1 MANETMTV
9 NRLPAL
15 TWNWLKMNAAR
26 LEANAPAV
34 GAAPSFVQTAQ
45 LARSSA
51 AQDWAMETG
60 MGTDVDRF
68 LANSPAEYLTLGENE
83 VMDAPAVITYT
94 YQPGIPA
101 GDRLYLEAK
110 AGSTM
115 QVAVILRNETAGE
128 GLAAL
133 QIKIKAE
140 AGAVVKLSMVQVL
153 DNGFTC
159 LSDIGTTCADGAS
172 FELTKLELGSG
183 KLYAG
188 AAADLIGKGSNFTA
202 RIGYLGQGEQRL
214 DMNYV
219 ARHRGKKTTCE
230 MDSTGVLAGKAFK
243 LFRGSID
250 LLPGGSGAKGQE
262 QENVLLLGD
271 GVAALEMDDR
281 FTICNM
287 AIEAGGKNG
296 IFPVDDKT
304 IAYLKGRTDR
314 TWTAFTPDADAE
326 YVRTV
331 AIDLSQL
338 EPTVALPHLPSNTK
352 TVSEVAG
359 TPIQQVVIGSCTNG
373 RIKDLREAAAILK
386 GKKVAGGVRCIVI
399 PATQEIVKQCLAE
412 GLADIFLDAGCAF
425 STPTCGPCLGGHMGV
440 LAPGERCVSTTNR
453 NFVGRMGD
461 TSSEVI
467 LASPAVAAAS
477 AIAGV
482 IADPRTM

>member
-51 AQDWAMETG
+51 VQDWAMETG

-115 QVAVILRNETAGE
+115 QVAVILRNEIAGE

-172 FELTKLELGSG
+172 FELAKLELGSG

-271 GVAALEMDDR
+271 GVVNQTIPLILCGEEDVEGNHGATIGRLDEKMLFYLASRGIPEEAARSLLAR
-281 FTICNM
+281 
-287 AIEAGGKNG
+287 ARIEAV
-296 IFPVDDKT
+296 VD
-304 IAYLKGRTDR
+304 L
-314 TWTAFTPDADAE
+314 
-326 YVRTV
+326 
-331 AIDLSQL
+331 
-338 EPTVALPHLPSNTK
+338 LP
-352 TVSEVAG
+352 
-359 TPIQQVVIGSCTNG
+359 
-373 RIKDLREAAAILK
+373 EA
-386 GKKVAGGVRCIVI
+386 
-399 PATQEIVKQCLAE
+399 LAE
-412 GLADIFLDAGCAF
+412 EAHKFMEAHTDEL
-425 STPTCGPCLGGHMGV
+425 
-440 LAPGERCVSTTNR
+440 
-453 NFVGRMGD
+453 
-461 TSSEVI
+461 
-467 LASPAVAAAS
+467 
-477 AIAGV
+477 
-482 IADPRTM
+482 

>member
-94 YQPGIPA
+94 YQPGTPA

-172 FELTKLELGSG
+172 FELTKP
-183 KLYAG
+183 
-188 AAADLIGKGSNFTA
+188 
-202 RIGYLGQGEQRL
+202 
-214 DMNYV
+214 
-219 ARHRGKKTTCE
+219 
-230 MDSTGVLAGKAFK
+230 VL
-243 LFRGSID
+243 
-250 LLPGGSGAKGQE
+250 P
-262 QENVLLLGD
+262 
-271 GVAALEMDDR
+271 
-281 FTICNM
+281 
-287 AIEAGGKNG
+287 
-296 IFPVDDKT
+296 
-304 IAYLKGRTDR
+304 
-314 TWTAFTPDADAE
+314 
-326 YVRTV
+326 
-331 AIDLSQL
+331 
-338 EPTVALPHLPSNTK
+338 
-352 TVSEVAG
+352 
-359 TPIQQVVIGSCTNG
+359 PI
-373 RIKDLREAAAILK
+373 
-386 GKKVAGGVRCIVI
+386 
-399 PATQEIVKQCLAE
+399 
-412 GLADIFLDAGCAF
+412 
-425 STPTCGPCLGGHMGV
+425 
-440 LAPGERCVSTTNR
+440 
-453 NFVGRMGD
+453 
-461 TSSEVI
+461 
-467 LASPAVAAAS
+467 
-477 AIAGV
+477 
-482 IADPRTM
+482 

>member
-94 YQPGIPA
+94 YQPGTPA

-214 DMNYV
+214 DMKFYKDNDGIINASIKENDHIKDVVIYPPAYWPV
-219 ARHRGKKTTCE
+219 RHSSC
-230 MDSTGVLAGKAFK
+230 SA
-243 LFRGSID
+243 
-250 LLPGGSGAKGQE
+250 
-262 QENVLLLGD
+262 
-271 GVAALEMDDR
+271 AAL
-281 FTICNM
+281 
-287 AIEAGGKNG
+287 
-296 IFPVDDKT
+296 
-304 IAYLKGRTDR
+304 
-314 TWTAFTPDADAE
+314 
-326 YVRTV
+326 
-331 AIDLSQL
+331 
-338 EPTVALPHLPSNTK
+338 
-352 TVSEVAG
+352 
-359 TPIQQVVIGSCTNG
+359 
-373 RIKDLREAAAILK
+373 
-386 GKKVAGGVRCIVI
+386 
-399 PATQEIVKQCLAE
+399 
-412 GLADIFLDAGCAF
+412 
-425 STPTCGPCLGGHMGV
+425 TCC
-440 LAPGERCVSTTNR
+440 
-453 NFVGRMGD
+453 
-461 TSSEVI
+461 
-467 LASPAVAAAS
+467 PAVPA
-477 AIAGV
+477 
-482 IADPRTM
+482 PRARSRRTFCCWATAWSTRPFR

>member
-60 MGTDVDRF
+60 MGTDVDCF

-94 YQPGIPA
+94 YQPGTPA

-159 LSDIGTTCADGAS
+159 LSDIGTTCADGTS

-230 MDSTGVLAGKAFK
+230 MDSTGVLAGK
-243 LFRGSID
+243 
-250 LLPGGSGAKGQE
+250 
-262 QENVLLLGD
+262 ENVLLLGD
-271 GVAALEMDDR
+271 GVVNQTIPLILCGEEDVEGNHGATIGRLDEKMLFYLASRGIPEEAARSLLAR
-281 FTICNM
+281 
-287 AIEAGGKNG
+287 ARIEAV
-296 IFPVDDKT
+296 VD
-304 IAYLKGRTDR
+304 L
-314 TWTAFTPDADAE
+314 
-326 YVRTV
+326 
-331 AIDLSQL
+331 
-338 EPTVALPHLPSNTK
+338 LP
-352 TVSEVAG
+352 
-359 TPIQQVVIGSCTNG
+359 
-373 RIKDLREAAAILK
+373 EA
-386 GKKVAGGVRCIVI
+386 
-399 PATQEIVKQCLAE
+399 LAE
-412 GLADIFLDAGCAF
+412 EAHKFMEAHTDEL
-425 STPTCGPCLGGHMGV
+425 
-440 LAPGERCVSTTNR
+440 
-453 NFVGRMGD
+453 
-461 TSSEVI
+461 
-467 LASPAVAAAS
+467 
-477 AIAGV
+477 
-482 IADPRTM
+482 

>member
-1 MANETMTV
+1 
-9 NRLPAL
+9 
-15 TWNWLKMNAAR
+15 
-26 LEANAPAV
+26 
-34 GAAPSFVQTAQ
+34 
-45 LARSSA
+45 
-51 AQDWAMETG
+51 

-94 YQPGIPA
+94 YQPGTPA

-262 QENVLLLGD
+262 QENVLLL
-271 GVAALEMDDR
+271 A
-281 FTICNM
+281 
-287 AIEAGGKNG
+287 
-296 IFPVDDKT
+296 
-304 IAYLKGRTDR
+304 
-314 TWTAFTPDADAE
+314 TA
-326 YVRTV
+326 
-331 AIDLSQL
+331 
-338 EPTVALPHLPSNTK
+338 
-352 TVSEVAG
+352 
-359 TPIQQVVIGSCTNG
+359 
-373 RIKDLREAAAILK
+373 
-386 GKKVAGGVRCIVI
+386 
-399 PATQEIVKQCLAE
+399 
-412 GLADIFLDAGCAF
+412 
-425 STPTCGPCLGGHMGV
+425 
-440 LAPGERCVSTTNR
+440 
-453 NFVGRMGD
+453 
-461 TSSEVI
+461 
-467 LASPAVAAAS
+467 
-477 AIAGV
+477 
-482 IADPRTM
+482 

>member
-94 YQPGIPA
+94 YQPGTPA

-243 LFRGSID
+243 LCRGSID
-250 LLPGGSGAKGQE
+250 LLPGGSGANGQE

-271 GVAALEMDDR
+271 GVVNQTIPRILCGEGDVEGNHGATIGRLDEKMLFYLASRGIPEEAARSLLAR
-281 FTICNM
+281 
-287 AIEAGGKNG
+287 ARIEAV
-296 IFPVDDKT
+296 VD
-304 IAYLKGRTDR
+304 L
-314 TWTAFTPDADAE
+314 
-326 YVRTV
+326 
-331 AIDLSQL
+331 
-338 EPTVALPHLPSNTK
+338 LP
-352 TVSEVAG
+352 
-359 TPIQQVVIGSCTNG
+359 
-373 RIKDLREAAAILK
+373 EA
-386 GKKVAGGVRCIVI
+386 
-399 PATQEIVKQCLAE
+399 LAE
-412 GLADIFLDAGCAF
+412 EAHKFMEAHTDEL
-425 STPTCGPCLGGHMGV
+425 
-440 LAPGERCVSTTNR
+440 
-453 NFVGRMGD
+453 
-461 TSSEVI
+461 
-467 LASPAVAAAS
+467 
-477 AIAGV
+477 
-482 IADPRTM
+482 

>member
-94 YQPGIPA
+94 YQPGTPA

-115 QVAVILRNETAGE
+115 QVAVILRNEIAGE

-214 DMNYV
+214 DMNY
-219 ARHRGKKTTCE
+219 
-230 MDSTGVLAGKAFK
+230 STGVLAGKAFK

-271 GVAALEMDDR
+271 GVVNQTIPLILCGEEDVEGNHGATIGRLDEKMLFYLASRGIPEEAARSLLAR
-281 FTICNM
+281 
-287 AIEAGGKNG
+287 ARIEAV
-296 IFPVDDKT
+296 VD
-304 IAYLKGRTDR
+304 L
-314 TWTAFTPDADAE
+314 
-326 YVRTV
+326 
-331 AIDLSQL
+331 
-338 EPTVALPHLPSNTK
+338 LP
-352 TVSEVAG
+352 
-359 TPIQQVVIGSCTNG
+359 
-373 RIKDLREAAAILK
+373 EA
-386 GKKVAGGVRCIVI
+386 
-399 PATQEIVKQCLAE
+399 LAE
-412 GLADIFLDAGCAF
+412 EAHKFMEAHTDGL
-425 STPTCGPCLGGHMGV
+425 
-440 LAPGERCVSTTNR
+440 
-453 NFVGRMGD
+453 
-461 TSSEVI
+461 
-467 LASPAVAAAS
+467 
-477 AIAGV
+477 
-482 IADPRTM
+482 